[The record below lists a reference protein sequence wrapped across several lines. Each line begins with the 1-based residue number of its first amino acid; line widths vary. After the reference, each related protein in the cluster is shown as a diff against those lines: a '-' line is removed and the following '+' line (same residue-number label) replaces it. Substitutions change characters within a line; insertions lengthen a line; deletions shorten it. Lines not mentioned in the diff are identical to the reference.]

1 MFVLQDELFKFNSS
15 DIGNGT
21 SMANGV
27 NENEQMDASSSL
39 RVLLY
44 FADFGLSLGTF
55 LIAGPFYFD
64 LKVECGRNKEG
75 LLALIIWG
83 EGMSFSRQ

>member
-27 NENEQMDASSSL
+27 NENEEMDMGASSFL

-64 LKVECGRNKEG
+64 HKVEELKRVY
-75 LLALIIWG
+75 
-83 EGMSFSRQ
+83 